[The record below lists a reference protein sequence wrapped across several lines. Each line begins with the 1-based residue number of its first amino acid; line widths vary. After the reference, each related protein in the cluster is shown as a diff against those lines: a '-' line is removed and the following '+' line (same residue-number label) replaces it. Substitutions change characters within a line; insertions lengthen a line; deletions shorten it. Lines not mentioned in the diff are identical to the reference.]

1 LLPFL
6 AESVITL
13 HDYTFIEQHSQFTTA
28 FTKPM
33 AGGFDFD
40 LEKNP
45 PVAQS
50 PADNS
55 SDGAVPGE
63 TFTYGDS
70 MYAKIQRLA
79 AKLNI
84 EQRGIERVPAAEQ
97 TDTSVFNIG
106 SMWLAA
112 NMVVSS
118 FAIGVLGKS
127 VYSLGFVDAILTVL
141 FFNLL
146 GIMTV
151 CFFSCFGPFG
161 LRQMV
166 FSRLWFGWYVTKGC
180 EYLQFTMVYKL
191 RRGLIYHFSCSC
203 CSQHSCMHGL
213 VCCQRHRRRSN
224 APRSE
229 L

>member
-1 LLPFL
+1 
-6 AESVITL
+6 
-13 HDYTFIEQHSQFTTA
+13 
-28 FTKPM
+28 M
-33 AGGFDFD
+33 AGAFDFD

-45 PVAQS
+45 PVVQS
-50 PADNS
+50 TADNS

-70 MYAKIQRLA
+70 TYAKIQRLA
-79 AKLNI
+79 AELNI

-180 EYLQFTMVYKL
+180 EYLQSTMVYNMVYNCGEGSYIISPAVAVL
-191 RRGLIYHFSCSC
+191 NILACLGWSAANAIVGAQMLHAVNSDVPGFAAILIISICI
-203 CSQHSCMHGL
+203 
-213 VCCQRHRRRSN
+213 
-224 APRSE
+224 
-229 L
+229 